1 MVTTMRILFMGT
13 PDFAAATLN
22 AMVNA
27 GFDVV
32 GAVSQP
38 DKPKGRGHKM
48 IPTDVKIAAEAANIP
63 VYQPEKLKNGEFMP
77 ILDELKPDVIVVAA
91 YGKILPPYIIEYP
104 KYGCLN
110 VHASLLP
117 KYRGAAPIQRAIIN
131 GDKTTGVTIM
141 QMDNGLDTG
150 DMLMKIE
157 TEIGEYEAAEQLFDR
172 LAIMGGELLNE
183 ALRNIDNLTA
193 QKQNEDEATHA
204 PKIGRED
211 GEIDWAK
218 SSAEISKLICGM
230 NSWPLAYTSYKG
242 EVLKIAE
249 AIKCDGSGVPG
260 KILELRKN
268 EGLIVACGE
277 GALCIKTAQFAG
289 SRKMNVEDYARGHE
303 IEIGVVL
310 GE

>member
-1 MVTTMRILFMGT
+1 MRILFMGT
-13 PDFAAATLN
+13 PDFAAASLN

-48 IPTDVKIAAEAANIP
+48 IPTDVKVAAEAANIP
-63 VYQPEKLKNGEFMP
+63 VYQPETLKNGELKP
-77 ILDELKPDVIVVAA
+77 VLDELKPDVIVVAA
-91 YGKILPPYIIEYP
+91 YGKILPPYVIEYP

-117 KYRGAAPIQRAIIN
+117 KYRGAAPIQRAIID
-131 GDKTTGVTIM
+131 GEAVTGVTIM

-150 DMLMKIE
+150 DMLLKAE
-157 TEIGEYEAAEQLFDR
+157 TQIGEYESAEALFDR
-172 LAIMGGELLNE
+172 LAALGGELLNK
-183 ALRNIDNLTA
+183 ALKDIDNLTP
-193 QKQNEDEATHA
+193 QKQNEDAATYA
-204 PKIGRED
+204 PKISRED
-211 GEIDWAK
+211 GEIDWSK
-218 SSAEISKLICGM
+218 SASEISKLICGM

-242 EVLKIAE
+242 EALKIAE
-249 AIKCDGSGVPG
+249 AIKYDASGKPG
-260 KILELRKN
+260 EIIELKKN
-268 EGLIVACGE
+268 EGLIVGCGE
-277 GALCIKTAQFAG
+277 GALCVKIAQFAG

-303 IEIGVVL
+303 IEIGVIL